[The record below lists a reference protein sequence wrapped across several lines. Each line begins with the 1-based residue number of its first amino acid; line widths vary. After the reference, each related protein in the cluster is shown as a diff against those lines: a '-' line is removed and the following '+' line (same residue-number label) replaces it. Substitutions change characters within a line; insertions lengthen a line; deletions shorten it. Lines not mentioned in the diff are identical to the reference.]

1 MCTSICGVDCAVCG
15 FRTQCSGCAET
26 GGRPFGG
33 ECVVASCCQKHGK
46 PRCEDCAEPSCGLRA
61 RLIAEF
67 NALGIPDMPTVT
79 ELLPLGGFYVNLE
92 YTMPSG
98 QPVRLLQNEKIYLGY
113 QLCKT
118 GSDRCYGLVADENFL
133 LVCEYGE
140 NGADAELVI
149 YKKRS

>member
-1 MCTSICGVDCAVCG
+1 
-15 FRTQCSGCAET
+15 
-26 GGRPFGG
+26 
-33 ECVVASCCQKHGK
+33 
-46 PRCEDCAEPSCGLRA
+46 
-61 RLIAEF
+61 
-67 NALGIPDMPTVT
+67 MPTVT

-98 QPVRLLQNEKIYLGY
+98 QPVRLLRNEKIYLGY

>member
-1 MCTSICGVDCAVCG
+1 M
-15 FRTQCSGCAET
+15 
-26 GGRPFGG
+26 
-33 ECVVASCCQKHGK
+33 
-46 PRCEDCAEPSCGLRA
+46 
-61 RLIAEF
+61 IAEF

>member
-1 MCTSICGVDCAVCG
+1 MFSRWWQVGFHSRKSSGKLNLPVD
-15 FRTQCSGCAET
+15 F
-26 GGRPFGG
+26 
-33 ECVVASCCQKHGK
+33 
-46 PRCEDCAEPSCGLRA
+46 
-61 RLIAEF
+61 
-67 NALGIPDMPTVT
+67 TV
-79 ELLPLGGFYVNLE
+79 LE